1 MTCCNLVIKIWTVPT
16 LLFWVVTTQI
26 FIHTCNKL
34 WLHSICHFHTNSCL
48 FIYVLLSFQKWP
60 VMPLIKPLCQP
71 QSKTRPLNI
80 RIQLVCTY
88 LPRSPTSPRF
98 LICYPHR
105 TPHVTCSSLL
115 SVILFFFYSHTYAIS
130 LFASH
135 LFLLCF
141 FREQAFSFV
150 SPAQAWASISPVST
164 STRFISNWPF
174 FLSHLPPPSTS
185 DIFASITILTGITP
199 FSSSSSSS
207 SSSHLF
213 LWSIH
218 FYFIF
223 YFSLLF
229 PSLCPSFCS
238 VFCQTTQAA
247 QAPNAHLR
255 CSVRI
260 TEPFLFLFPFPFLT

>member
-115 SVILFFFYSHTYAIS
+115 SVILFC
-130 LFASH
+130 
-135 LFLLCF
+135 FLLTHLRNF
-141 FREQAFSFV
+141 AIR
-150 SPAQAWASISPVST
+150 ISS
-164 STRFISNWPF
+164 
-174 FLSHLPPPSTS
+174 LS
-185 DIFASITILTGITP
+185 
-199 FSSSSSSS
+199 
-207 SSSHLF
+207 
-213 LWSIH
+213 
-218 FYFIF
+218 
-223 YFSLLF
+223 SLLF
-229 PSLCPSFCS
+229 PWAGFLLCLPSPSPSFHLPCFNINSLHFKLTIFPFSFTAAIYFWYFCIHHHSNWHHPFLLLIIFIFIITPFPLVYPLLFYFILFLSPFTPLS
-238 VFCQTTQAA
+238 VLRFVLFSVRQPKPPKLQTPTCAA
-247 QAPNAHLR
+247 Q
-255 CSVRI
+255 C
-260 TEPFLFLFPFPFLT
+260 E